1 MPASR
6 SILAATQAKNIDVY
20 SAFKAHTESPRID
33 TRTTV
38 LTLIRDAYPDYNV
51 TEVDEKKISLHEFA
65 GAGKAEKVLDSE
77 DEAFNTTKEW
87 HAVGE
92 GIEKKTH
99 PGKLSD
105 QYRFAR

>member
-6 SILAATQAKNIDVY
+6 SILAATQANNIDVF
-20 SAFKAHTESPRID
+20 SAFKSHTEAPRID
-33 TRTTV
+33 TKTTA
-38 LTLIRDAYPDYNV
+38 LTLIRNAYPDYHV
-51 TEVDEKKISLHEFA
+51 TEVEEKKVSLYEFA
-65 GAGKAEKVLDSE
+65 TAGKAELVLDCE
-77 DEAFNTTKEW
+77 DEAFNATREW

-105 QYRFAR
+105 QFRFAR